1 MRAVARESK
10 RWMIEVIA
18 GIRAVGVADAGS
30 NVEAEAK
37 SEAEVA
43 VWYGT
48 YVRYAP
54 YKASAEGFA
63 TRAVDCQG

>member
-1 MRAVARESK
+1 M
-10 RWMIEVIA
+10 
-18 GIRAVGVADAGS
+18 GAVGVADAGS